1 MYVSGT
7 WFRAIKTQHLEG
19 LTVPVRYGFAPSTR
33 ARARRRQCATMGVD
47 RTPRDGGAEAAA
59 RYRQYE
65 YKAVRVRVT

>member
-1 MYVSGT
+1 MVSCDKNIVS
-7 WFRAIKTQHLEG
+7 R
-19 LTVPVRYGFAPSTR
+19 GFNCSSMIWLCSVDTR

-65 YKAVRVRVT
+65 YKAVRVRVM